1 MGSIGGSVYI
11 ALYWWVSMILVLV
24 GYEFVTSGLR
34 LFPSDQAGLLCSLW
48 LGWLLLGFGQ
58 FQVVQV
64 EVVEGVLCLL
74 IVVGVLVTWSVP
86 SRIAGVV
93 VGVVAVSEQGSRG
106 RLLSWSLSEPP
117 TVLLRLWLWLWLR
130 LWLWLWLC
138 LSRPRFDSLLPFFVL
153 GAAGIA

>member
-1 MGSIGGSVYI
+1 M
-11 ALYWWVSMILVLV
+11 
-24 GYEFVTSGLR
+24 
-34 LFPSDQAGLLCSLW
+34 
-48 LGWLLLGFGQ
+48 
-58 FQVVQV
+58 VQV

-117 TVLLRLWLWLWLR
+117 TVLLRLWL
-130 LWLWLWLC
+130 
-138 LSRPRFDSLLPFFVL
+138 
-153 GAAGIA
+153 